1 MNDDIFKDVALKH
14 KVSTEEVKEEI
25 NKSILE
31 ACKNPNAPINKIG
44 AGDVPTADEVI
55 AYALKM
61 LSASNM
67 N

>member
-14 KVSTEEVKEEI
+14 KVSTDEVKEEI

-61 LSASNM
+61 LSGSNM
-67 N
+67 S